1 MENKEYQYE
10 ANFAPLKKA
19 IIKIALFLIA
29 VAFLL
34 GGWLGIRAWE
44 IHQEKDILTE
54 IINIKPSI
62 IPIEGKT
69 IDELGRVTLSVGG
82 IKDFEYIV
90 VRITITYDTYGIV
103 KNKHGEEIPTKSE
116 SIYIG
121 LTDVF
126 AGEGEDIYYQL
137 NLEQLEH
144 LEEIYYS
151 IDRCKIR

>member
-1 MENKEYQYE
+1 MEEKKIEYDDYYE
-10 ANFAPLKKA
+10 PIK
-19 IIKIALFLIA
+19 KIAAKIGWFLLA
-29 VAFLL
+29 VTFLL
-34 GGWLGIRAWE
+34 GSWLGVRAWE

-62 IPIEGKT
+62 IPIGGKT

-90 VRITITYDTYGIV
+90 VRITLTYDTYDIV
-103 KNKHGEEIPTKSE
+103 KHKNGETIPTNFE

-137 NLEQLEH
+137 IFELF
-144 LEEIYYS
+144 
-151 IDRCKIR
+151 